1 VEGRDTRGSFAIA
14 RMIAEYTAPVT
25 AVDRRTFVSAA
36 VAALAASGRA
46 GRPAAAAVPE
56 ATGRTWRVDGAR
68 LARRLKDLSRFGAN
82 AQGGVS
88 RVAFSPADVEGR
100 AFVMEMMRGAGLEVR
115 VDPVGNIFGRRTGL
129 LPAAAPILFGSHID
143 SVPEGGNYDGDV
155 GSMSAIEVA
164 QVLGEKG
171 YRNRNPLEVAIWC
184 DEESGLT
191 GSRGFVGDLTTEDLA
206 RPSRNGAPLAENI
219 RRLGGDPE
227 RLAEARHAK
236 GAVAAYLELHI
247 EQGGTLDAAG
257 IPIGVVEGIVGI
269 HHYEVTV
276 RGFANHAG
284 TTPMDK
290 RRNALLAASEI
301 VLAVDRIVRSVP
313 GRQVGTVGR
322 LVVRPGAPNVIPGE
336 ASFTIELRDLKAETI
351 ESLWSRIEPEAR
363 AIVERQGCTMEYVLS
378 PPDRPALTDARMR
391 DLIAGVADDLGLRH
405 LSLPSGAGHDAQE
418 LARIA
423 PMGMIFIPS
432 VGGISHSPKEYSRP
446 EDIANGANVLLQ
458 AVLRLDQGALEA
470 GS

>member
-1 VEGRDTRGSFAIA
+1 MPTI
-14 RMIAEYTAPVT
+14 
-25 AVDRRTFVSAA
+25 DRRTFVR
-36 VAALAASGRA
+36 VAAGALTAASAGRA
-46 GRPAAAAVPE
+46 RARPAGGEIPE
-56 ATGRTWRVDGAR
+56 AGGRTWRVDAAR
-68 LARRLKDLSRFGAN
+68 LEQRLQDLSRFGAN
-82 AQGGVS
+82 PQGGVS

-100 AFVMEMMRGAGLEVR
+100 AFTMEMMRAAKLDVR
-115 VDPVGNIFGRRTGL
+115 VDPVGNLFGRRSGL
-129 LPAAAPILFGSHID
+129 DAQAAPILFGSHID

-171 YRNRNPLEVAIWC
+171 YRNRHPLEVAIWC

-191 GSRGFVGDLTTEDLA
+191 GSRGFVGDLATEDLA
-206 RPSRNGAPLAENI
+206 RPGRNGTVLAENI
-219 RRLGGDPE
+219 RRLGGDPA
-227 RLAEARHAK
+227 RLAEARHAP
-236 GAVAAYLELHI
+236 GSVAAYLELHI

-336 ASFTIELRDLKAETI
+336 VSFTIELRDLKTETI

-363 AIVERQGCTMEYVLS
+363 AIVARQGCTMEYVLP
-378 PPDRPALTDARMR
+378 PPDRPALTDAHMR

-423 PMGMIFIPS
+423 PMGMIFVPS
-432 VGGISHSPKEYSRP
+432 VGGISHSPKELSRP
-446 EDIANGANVLLQ
+446 ADIANGANVLLQ
-458 AVLRLDQGALEA
+458 AVLRLDQDAREG
-470 GS
+470 GRP

>member
-1 VEGRDTRGSFAIA
+1 MSECGRRSFLRATGA
-14 RMIAEYTAPVT
+14 AT
-25 AVDRRTFVSAA
+25 AV
-36 VAALAASGRA
+36 LAAGGRA
-46 GRPAAAAVPE
+46 TGRAFSAVPE

-68 LARRLKDLSRFGAN
+68 LAQRLKELSRFGASP
-82 AQGGVS
+82 QGGVS
-88 RVAFSPADVEGR
+88 RVAFSPADAEGR

-115 VDPVGNIFGRRTGL
+115 VDPVGNILGRRPGL

-155 GSMSAIEVA
+155 GSLSAIEVA
-164 QVLGEKG
+164 RVLRENG
-171 YRNRNPLEVAIWC
+171 YRNRHPLEVAIWC

-206 RPSRNGAPLAENI
+206 RPSRNGASLAENI
-219 RRLGGDPE
+219 RRIGGDPG
-227 RLAEARHAK
+227 RLAEARHEK

-257 IPIGVVEGIVGI
+257 VPIGVVEGIVGI
-269 HHYEVTV
+269 HHYEVTL

-284 TTPMDK
+284 TTPMD
-290 RRNALLAASEI
+290 RRHNALLAASEV

-336 ASFTIELRDLKAETI
+336 VEFTVELRDLRTETI
-351 ESLWSRIEPEAR
+351 EALWTRIEADSR
-363 AIVERQGCTMEYVLS
+363 AVAERQGCTMQYVLR
-378 PPDRPALTDARMR
+378 PPDRPALTDPGLR
-391 DLIAGVADDLGLRH
+391 DLIASTADVLGLRH
-405 LSLPSGAGHDAQE
+405 VGLPSGAGHDAQE

-432 VGGISHSPKEYSRP
+432 VGGISHSPKEFSRP

-458 AVLRLDQGALEA
+458 ALLRLDQGARK
-470 GS
+470 

>member
-1 VEGRDTRGSFAIA
+1 MPTI
-14 RMIAEYTAPVT
+14 
-25 AVDRRTFVSAA
+25 DRRTFVRTAVGALA
-36 VAALAASGRA
+36 VATGPRRA
-46 GRPAAAAVPE
+46 TGAEAEVPE
-56 ATGRTWRVDGAR
+56 ATGRTWRVDAAR
-68 LARRLKDLSRFGAN
+68 LERRLVDLSRFGAN
-82 AQGGVS
+82 PQGGVS
-88 RVAFSPADVEGR
+88 RTAFSPADVEGR
-100 AFVMEMMRGAGLEVR
+100 AFTMEMMRTAGLDVR
-115 VDPVGNIFGRRTGL
+115 VDPVGNILGRRSGL
-129 LPAAAPILFGSHID
+129 RTDAAPILFGSHID

-171 YRNRNPLEVAIWC
+171 YRNQHPLEVAIWC

-191 GSRGFVGDLTTEDLA
+191 GSRGFVGDLTPEDLA
-206 RPSRNGAPLAENI
+206 RPSRNGALLAENI
-219 RRLGGDPE
+219 RRIGGDPA

-236 GAVAAYLELHI
+236 GSVAAYLELHI

-284 TTPMDK
+284 TTPMDR
-290 RRNALLAASEI
+290 RRNALLATSEI

-336 ASFTIELRDLKAETI
+336 VGFTIELRDLKTETI

-363 AIVERQGCTMEYVLS
+363 AIVERQGCTMEYVLP
-378 PPDRPALTDARMR
+378 PPDRPALTDVHMR

-405 LSLPSGAGHDAQE
+405 VSLPSGAGHDAQE
-418 LARIA
+418 LAHIA
-423 PMGMIFIPS
+423 PMGMIFVPS
-432 VGGISHSPKEYSRP
+432 VAGISHSPKERSRP
-446 EDIANGANVLLQ
+446 QDIANGANVLLQ
-458 AVLRLDQGALEA
+458 SVLRLDQGALERV
-470 GS
+470 S